1 MATWVMVPVPEE
13 LAQQVQQFM
22 MFLGMRA
29 GDTSWNADLIDTH
42 LRGLDHDAQALAC
55 VVARGVA
62 AGTTPSDSE
71 LADRLQLSKRE
82 VLALAQELNEID
94 LEPSPGLFLYALRT
108 SDVRPGSRAGRLFHM
123 DSACAALVCEWADS
137 RDRS

>member
-1 MATWVMVPVPEE
+1 MVPVPEE
-13 LAQQVQQFM
+13 LSQQVQQFM

-62 AGTTPSDSE
+62 AGTPPSDSE

-94 LEPSPGLFLYALRT
+94 LEPSPGLFLALRST
-108 SDVRPGSRAGRLFHM
+108 TRASETAG
-123 DSACAALVCEWADS
+123 ACSHGQTCGVGLRNCLTRVIARERGWS
-137 RDRS
+137 